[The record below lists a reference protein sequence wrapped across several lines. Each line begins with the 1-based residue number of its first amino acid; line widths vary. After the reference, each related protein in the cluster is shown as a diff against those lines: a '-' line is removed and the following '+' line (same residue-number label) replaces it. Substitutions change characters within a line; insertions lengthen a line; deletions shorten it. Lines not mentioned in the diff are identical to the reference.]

1 MRPCSR
7 RIPNEKRYR
16 SFRKVLIFGDSS
28 VGKSTLIRTLET
40 QVNKQYFAK
49 KVVLQ
54 TSFIESTIIG
64 KNKALDLIISEYN
77 LGLNDSASTLN
88 ELQEPLLKDCLLCLF
103 IYDSTNSNSF
113 NALVTLYESIKK
125 IINENTKIILISS
138 KCDKPEQVEVETSKI
153 HHHKL
158 LNLNLKKKEDICTLA
173 NEMHTIL
180 YPKKNVIPHYDIYD
194 VIPFHRKAKTKIMRI
209 TLLGDS
215 SVGKTCLAQSFYSQT
230 FSTLMISTIGSV
242 VNYNKGIVYNEVEY
256 ELMLWDTAGQE
267 RYGSVPK
274 TWCANANAILIL
286 YDVSKSE
293 SFTGAINWISNLKE
307 KYDVIYEEEDN
318 TKETPENN
326 TKPIVALVGNKIDL
340 QRNIDTRTGMN
351 LAKEKKIG
359 YYEISC
365 LYHLNIYEMFGDIV
379 LKLLNK
385 GKLQTIGNRLHN
397 KQVAK
402 KNCC

>member
-1 MRPCSR
+1 M
-7 RIPNEKRYR
+7 IPNEKRHR
-16 SFRKVLIFGDSS
+16 SFRKILIFGYSS

-49 KVVLQ
+49 KVILQ

-64 KNKALDLIISEYN
+64 KDKPLDLIISEYN
-77 LGLNDSASTLN
+77 LSQDQSASTLS
-88 ELQEPLLKDCLLCLF
+88 ELQEPLFKDCLLCLF

-113 NALVTLYESIKK
+113 DALVTLYESVKQVL
-125 IINENTKIILISS
+125 NVNTKIILISS
-138 KCDKPEQVEVETSKI
+138 KCDKPEQVEVETNKI
-153 HHHKL
+153 QHYKL
-158 LNLNLKKKEDICTLA
+158 LKLNLKKKEDICTIA
-173 NEMHTIL
+173 NEMHSIL
-180 YPKKNVIPHYDIYD
+180 YPKENVIPYYNIYD
-194 VIPFHRKAKTKIMRI
+194 VIPFHRKPKTKIMRI

-230 FSTLMISTIGSV
+230 FSSLMISTIGSV
-242 VNYNKGIVYNEVEY
+242 VNYNKGIVYNDVEY

-293 SFTGAINWISNLKE
+293 SFSGAINWISNLKE

-318 TKETPENN
+318 TKESSDNN

-379 LKLLNK
+379 LKLLSK
-385 GKLQTIGNRLHN
+385 GKLQLIGNRLHN
-397 KQVAK
+397 KQIQK
-402 KNCC
+402 KKFC

>member
-1 MRPCSR
+1 M
-7 RIPNEKRYR
+7 IQNEKRYR
-16 SFRKVLIFGDSS
+16 SFRKILIFGDSS

-54 TSFIESTIIG
+54 TSFIESTLIG
-64 KNKALDLIISEYN
+64 KDKPLDLIISEFN
-77 LGLNDSASTLN
+77 LALDQSASTLS
-88 ELQEPLLKDCLLCLF
+88 ELQETLFKDCLLCLF
-103 IYDSTNSNSF
+103 IYDSTNANSF
-113 NALVTLYESIKK
+113 DALVTLYESVKTIL
-125 IINENTKIILISS
+125 NENTQIILIAS
-138 KCDKPEQVEVETSKI
+138 KSDKPEQVEVDINKI
-153 HHHKL
+153 NHQKL
-158 LNLNLKKKEDICTLA
+158 LKLNLKKKEDICTIA
-173 NEMHTIL
+173 NEMHPIL
-180 YPKKNVIPHYDIYD
+180 YPKKNVIPYYNIYD
-194 VIPFHRKAKTKIMRI
+194 VIPFHRKPKTKIMRI

-215 SVGKTCLAQSFYSQT
+215 SVGKTCLAQSFYNQT
-230 FSTLMISTIGSV
+230 FTSLMISTIGSV
-242 VNYNKGIVYNEVEY
+242 VNYNKGILYNDIEY

-293 SFTGAINWISNLKE
+293 SFTGAITWISNLKE
-307 KYDVIYEEEDN
+307 KYDVIYEEEEEN
-318 TKETPENN
+318 IKESSDNN

-365 LYHLNIYEMFGDIV
+365 LYHLNIFEMFGDIM
-379 LKLLNK
+379 LKLLTK
-385 GKLQTIGNRLHN
+385 GKLQQIGNRLHN
-397 KQVAK
+397 KQIQK
-402 KNCC
+402 KKFC